1 MSSLSYALNNDISF
15 SFLGLFFSI
24 YYYNIHNKTKQL
36 LIDYLL
42 LLLIDYLLLLIDY
55 L

>member
-42 LLLIDYLLLLIDY
+42 LLIDYLLLLIDY